1 MTDDIQTSLIPENEV
16 PLAAVDLPKINLRRH
31 HFWIM
36 RSIYTQGPASDQQ
49 LSERLNLAENSIRPR
64 RKELSDRR
72 YLEVVGRVQ
81 LPTGGHAKQYGLTM
95 RGIEQAVKE
104 PE

>member
-1 MTDDIQTSLIPENEV
+1 MGDDIQTSLIPENEV
-16 PLAAVDLPKINLRRH
+16 PLAAVDLPKINLRKH

-49 LSERLNLAENSIRPR
+49 LSERLGLSENSIRPR

-72 YLEVVGRVQ
+72 YIEQAGRVQ
-81 LPTGGHAKQYGLTM
+81 LPSGGYANQWKLTM
-95 RGIEQAVKE
+95 RGVEQATKE
-104 PE
+104 TP